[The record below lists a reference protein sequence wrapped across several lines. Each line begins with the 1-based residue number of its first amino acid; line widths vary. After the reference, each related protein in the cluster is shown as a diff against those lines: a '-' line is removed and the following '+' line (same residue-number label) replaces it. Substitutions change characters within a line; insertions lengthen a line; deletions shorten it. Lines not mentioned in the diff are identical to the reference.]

1 MNTRFITLA
10 KITRLH
16 GFPREGFVV
25 LKAELFN
32 KGGEIFR
39 DRASAF
45 FLNSGSAGGA
55 PTASPNNF
63 HEITFATPP
72 DPWGGAWGEARGLL
86 LKFKESE
93 APPMGAEVALPRE
106 AFPALQGHEVYICDL
121 MGLRVV
127 DQDQKQYGRIVAF
140 YENKAGQ
147 VSLEVRSD
155 QGRAFQFPVE
165 WIEGGWESR
174 REELARGILR
184 VDDLA
189 AWAE

>member
-1 MNTRFITLA
+1 MTPRFITLA

-39 DRASAF
+39 ERSSAF
-45 FLNSGSAGGA
+45 FANPATPTEA
-55 PTASPNNF
+55 PR
-63 HEITFATPP
+63 EIFFATLP

-86 LKFKESE
+86 LKFKETE
-93 APPMGAEVALPRE
+93 APVMGSEVALPRE
-106 AFPALQGHEVYICDL
+106 AFPALQSHEVYICDL
-121 MGLRVV
+121 LGLQVV
-127 DQDQKQYGRIVAF
+127 DEDQKHYGRVVAF

-147 VSLEVRSD
+147 VSLEVRD
-155 QGRAFQFPVE
+155 DRGRSFQFPVE

-174 REELARGILR
+174 RDELARGLLR
-184 VDDLA
+184 VENVS
-189 AWAE
+189 AWRE